1 LRNLHV
7 VSGADL
13 ILEGRAVLVARLPF
27 EPDRIGVLSEDLRL
41 ANGQST
47 LVESETVRV
56 EGRPVTQ
63 GSSVVDSS
71 DSDCNRVALAK
82 AESSRIAECG

>member
-1 LRNLHV
+1 MRNLHV

-56 EGRPVTQ
+56 EW
-63 GSSVVDSS
+63 
-71 DSDCNRVALAK
+71 
-82 AESSRIAECG
+82 